1 MNIVELKELQ
11 YRGSGQVYPM
21 RLLSPQLSDI
31 RRAQDGRFNAK
42 RAQCHHTSGH

>member
-11 YRGSGQVYPM
+11 YRRGGQVHQM

-31 RRAQDGRFNAK
+31 RRAQDGRFHTK